1 MNAISRPEHVKRR
14 RILVTATLPLVALLA
29 IIALKLLLMMLFG
42 HLAVVF
48 TAAGNYELAATVSK
62 WNLVANVVEVHKA
75 HYNLGTA
82 YLGME
87 LYDDSIDEL
96 LEALDTAPVPD
107 SCWVRTNLSLAY
119 EGLGDQ
125 QTAAGDPA
133 DAVYS
138 YLVGENV
145 LAGADPACASQSSS
159 SSDDSDDQSD
169 SGGGGGDDQQD
180 QGGGDQQNQG
190 GGTDQQDQGTFGE
203 QSAESQQRLDDKA
216 SDAQDQVDEQAGS
229 GGQSTDP
236 NQGDPGDGD
245 GDQPQNTNPFDEL
258 GEQMEQA
265 QQQAESSNGEDRGES
280 GGFAIPDRP
289 W

>member
-1 MNAISRPEHVKRR
+1 MKAPTLSTPEHAKRR
-14 RILVTATLPLVALLA
+14 GILVTATLPIVALLA
-29 IIALKLLLMMLFG
+29 IVALKLLLMMLFG

-48 TAAGNYELAATVSK
+48 NGAGSYELAATVSK
-62 WNLVANVVEVHKA
+62 WNLVANVIEVHKA

-107 SCWVRTNLSLAY
+107 SCWVRTNLALAY

-125 QTAAGDPA
+125 QVAAGDA
-133 DAVYS
+133 VDAVYS
-138 YLVGENV
+138 YLVAENV

-159 SSDDSDDQSD
+159 SSDDSDDSDDQSD
-169 SGGGGGDDQQD
+169 SGGGGDQQD
-180 QGGGDQQNQG
+180 QGGGAG
-190 GGTDQQDQGTFGE
+190 QQDQGSFGD
-203 QSAESQQRLDDKA
+203 QSAESQERLDQKA
-216 SDAQDQVDEQAGS
+216 SDAQDQVDEQAGQ
-229 GGQSTDP
+229 GGQGTDP
-236 NQGDPGDGD
+236 NQGDPEDGD
-245 GDQPQNTNPFDEL
+245 GDQPQNSNPFEEL

-265 QQQAESSNGEDRGES
+265 QQQAESSNSEGRGEG

>member
-1 MNAISRPEHVKRR
+1 MNARKLSRPEHVKRR
-14 RILVTATLPLVALLA
+14 GILVTATLPIVALLA
-29 IIALKLLLMMLFG
+29 IVALKLLLMLLFG

-48 TAAGNYELAATVSK
+48 TAAGHYELAATVSK
-62 WNLVANVVEVHKA
+62 WNLIANVVEVHKA

-96 LEALDTAPVPD
+96 LEALHTAPVPD

-133 DAVYS
+133 DALYS
-138 YLVGENV
+138 YLVAENV

-180 QGGGDQQNQG
+180 QGGGSGDS
-190 GGTDQQDQGTFGE
+190 FAE

-216 SDAQDQVDEQAGS
+216 SNAQDQVDEQAGQ
-229 GGQSTDP
+229 GGQGTDP
-236 NQGDPGDGD
+236 TPSDPDEGD
-245 GDQPQNTNPFDEL
+245 GDQPQNSNPFDEL

-265 QQQAESSNGEDRGES
+265 QQEAEASNGEDRGES